1 MQVRSPRANPATR
14 RPCFQVLGF
23 DSITSAKPHIQAG
36 KLRALG
42 VTSTG
47 RSQALPSVPTIAEGG
62 LKGYDVSPWFAVFV
76 PAKTPKPVIE
86 RLYGEITK
94 ALKLSDIQERFAA
107 IGAEPAGGTP
117 DQLAAHLKR
126 KTDR

>member
-1 MQVRSPRANPATR
+1 M
-14 RPCFQVLGF
+14 
-23 DSITSAKPHIQAG
+23 
-36 KLRALG
+36 
-42 VTSTG
+42 TSTG